1 MGNNVNFQLRS
12 TRANM
17 GKLHDEEEE
26 EELIILKAARYLS
39 QVGCYSI
46 SPFLQANC
54 KSLRVS

>member
-1 MGNNVNFQLRS
+1 
-12 TRANM
+12 M